1 MFLRL
6 FLYILGVFI
15 TSYSFMFLLIY
26 TSVLSNDV
34 SFFARIFYLLSK
46 FETYLLPLGLSIIV
60 LTTFFDYKW
69 YKLNRLRKQNRK
81 ATKKHYKEII
91 KNDKWKVNKIK
102 KCVNILMVINYVKSF
117 YFSFMFIL

>member
-6 FLYILGVFI
+6 FLYIFGVFI

>member
-6 FLYILGVFI
+6 FLYIFGVFI

-34 SFFARIFYLLSK
+34 SFFARIFYLLSI

>member
-81 ATKKHYKEII
+81 ATKRHYKEII

-102 KCVNILMVINYVKSF
+102 KMC
-117 YFSFMFIL
+117 